1 MACLFLRSPYSPL
14 CSLTS
19 KSVAPIF
26 CKGIQPLH
34 APQLLASHS
43 LCQSYRAVSSSPQPR
58 SERGQRRTWLSFV
71 LAAVVGSS
79 IVYFHQKE
87 KKRKEQQSSSKAV
100 GKPLIGGPF
109 CLVDHFG
116 RAVTSASMSDKFKLI
131 YFGFTFCPDICPIE
145 LEKMAK
151 VIDTLD
157 ADKTVGQE
165 HFQPLFISV
174 DPQRDGV
181 DQIRE
186 YLSEFHPRILGLT
199 GTPEQITDCCRA
211 FRVYSSK
218 GTAEGDEDYLVDHSI
233 FFYLIDPKG
242 DFVQYYGRN
251 KTHEEM
257 SADIRKHVR
266 EYRGLKPPIWE
277 RISSVLK

>member
-1 MACLFLRSPYSPL
+1 M
-14 CSLTS
+14 SLT
-19 KSVAPIF
+19 F
-26 CKGIQPLH
+26 LQ
-34 APQLLASHS
+34 
-43 LCQSYRAVSSSPQPR
+43 
-58 SERGQRRTWLSFV
+58 RTWLSFV

-87 KKRKEQQSSSKAV
+87 KKRKERMLPTQDWKLFCLIYDIEQSSSKAV

-151 VIDTLD
+151 VIDTLGSWRTDFDLHLSCYAID

-186 YLSEFHPRILGLT
+186 YLSG
-199 GTPEQITDCCRA
+199 
-211 FRVYSSK
+211 
-218 GTAEGDEDYLVDHSI
+218 
-233 FFYLIDPKG
+233 
-242 DFVQYYGRN
+242 
-251 KTHEEM
+251 
-257 SADIRKHVR
+257 
-266 EYRGLKPPIWE
+266 
-277 RISSVLK
+277 